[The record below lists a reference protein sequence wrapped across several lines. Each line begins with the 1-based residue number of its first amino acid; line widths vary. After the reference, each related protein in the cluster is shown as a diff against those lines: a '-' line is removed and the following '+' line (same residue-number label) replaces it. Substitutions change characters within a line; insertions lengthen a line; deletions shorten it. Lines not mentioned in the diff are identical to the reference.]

1 MFFFFV
7 LTFWHRGRRSRWRP
21 WRRGER
27 SGWCRR
33 PGRTSGCCTWE
44 KSWCVLAL
52 QGICPPS
59 CWPEG
64 VKTEGKTMWM
74 IQTHQ
79 PGSGFFPNCPSKS
92 WLMAEDVTVTTCQK
106 SFLKVYFNSFCSSS
120 LGNKSWMCTLIFLY
134 QCDDH
139 FPGRSLYMHIRDAKV
154 FSILPFNTS
163 CLVQYLTS
171 NNGITK
177 LYQNSAQLCK

>member
-1 MFFFFV
+1 
-7 LTFWHRGRRSRWRP
+7 
-21 WRRGER
+21 
-27 SGWCRR
+27 
-33 PGRTSGCCTWE
+33 
-44 KSWCVLAL
+44 
-52 QGICPPS
+52 
-59 CWPEG
+59 
-64 VKTEGKTMWM
+64 M

-154 FSILPFNTS
+154 VNILPFNTLRQTTVSQNFIKTRYS
-163 CLVQYLTS
+163 CAS
-171 NNGITK
+171 R
-177 LYQNSAQLCK
+177 SAQEQTVSGVFDDPMVPQLSIIGLVPARLHQSSQSSVIK